1 MPNRPLATDY
11 LDERKLLQGRWER
24 FGIILLV
31 VVAVIFPMLAS
42 TNWVTIANLTMVA
55 IVGSVALMILTGF
68 TGQISMG
75 HAAFLALGAYTAA
88 VMGSH
93 WQIPFWLILPCA
105 GLIAA
110 AVGLAI
116 GPFALRLEGLYLAI
130 VTIGLIFMVN
140 HVLLS
145 FPDWTGGVGGIAVP
159 MYAGF
164 AEAGGSSLTA
174 MTESW
179 HLGRFEIN
187 FERKLYALFAVL
199 SLLSVLGARNLARS
213 NTGRAMMAVR
223 DHDLAA
229 AVMGVNPARTK
240 IIAFGLS
247 SFIAGIAGAMFAFQ
261 QQFLTVE
268 PPFNLLL
275 SVQYIAMIVLGGIGT
290 VFGAVAGPIAFVVLT
305 PIMEA
310 VGRNLPYISQL
321 NSSQQ
326 STLLFALLVIG
337 FLMFE
342 PLGLYGIW
350 LRIKRYF
357 MAWPFSY

>member
-1 MPNRPLATDY
+1 MPNRPLSTDY
-11 LDERKLLQGRWER
+11 LQERSLWAGRWER
-24 FGIILLV
+24 RGLILLAALLIV
-31 VVAVIFPMLAS
+31 FPLVAT

-55 IVGSVALMILTGF
+55 VVGSVALMILTGF
-68 TGQISMG
+68 TGQISLG
-75 HAAFLALGAYTAA
+75 HAAFLAVGAYTAA
-88 VMGSH
+88 VLGT
-93 WQIPFWLILPCA
+93 QFGLPFWLVLPAA
-105 GLIAA
+105 GLMAA
-110 AVGLAI
+110 LVGLAV

-130 VTIGLIFMVN
+130 VTVGLIFLVN

-145 FPDWTGGVGGIAVP
+145 YPEYTGGVGGTAVP
-159 MYAGF
+159 MFAGF
-164 AEAGGSSLTA
+164 GVSGGLTD
-174 MTESW
+174 T
-179 HLGRFEIN
+179 HYLGPVEFN
-187 FERKLYALFAVL
+187 FERKLYVLFAVL
-199 SLLSVLGARNLARS
+199 SVGSVLAIRNLGRS
-213 NTGRAMMAVR
+213 NIGRAMMAVR
-223 DHDLAA
+223 DQDLAA

-247 SFIAGIAGAMFAFQ
+247 SFFAGIAGAMFAFQ

-268 PPFNLLL
+268 PPFNLLM

-305 PIMEA
+305 PLMEA
-310 VGRNLPYISQL
+310 LGRHLPLISEL

-337 FLMFE
+337 FLIFE

>member
-1 MPNRPLATDY
+1 MPNRALTTDY
-11 LDERKLLQGRWER
+11 LDERRLWAGRWER
-24 FGIILLV
+24 RGLILL
-31 VVAVIFPMLAS
+31 ATLLVIFPLVAS
-42 TNWVTIANLTMVA
+42 TNWVTIANLAMVA
-55 IVGSVALMILTGF
+55 IVGSVGLMILTGF

-88 VMGSH
+88 VLGTH
-93 WQIPFWLILPCA
+93 WQVPFWLILPVA
-105 GLIAA
+105 GLVAA
-110 AVGLAI
+110 AVGLAV

-130 VTIGLIFMVN
+130 VTIGLIFLVN

-145 FPDWTGGVGGIAVP
+145 FPDYTGGVSGIAVP

-164 AEAGGSSLTA
+164 GESAGSGLTA
-174 MTESW
+174 LTETVW
-179 HLGRFEIN
+179 IGDFAFN
-187 FERKLYALFAVL
+187 FERKLYVLFAVL
-199 SLLSVLGARNLARS
+199 MLASVWGIRNLGRS
-213 NTGRAMMAVR
+213 NAGRAMMAVR

-247 SFIAGIAGAMFAFQ
+247 SFVAGIAGAMFAFQ

-268 PPFNLLL
+268 PPFNLLM

-290 VFGAVAGPIAFVVLT
+290 VFGAVAGPIAFIVLS
-305 PIMEA
+305 PLMEA
-310 VGRNLPYISQL
+310 LGRNLPLIDQL

-326 STLLFALLVIG
+326 STLLFALLVMG
-337 FLMFE
+337 FLIFE

>member
-1 MPNRPLATDY
+1 MPNRPLTADY
-11 LDERKLLQGRWER
+11 LDERKLWLGRWER
-24 FGIILLV
+24 RGMILLV
-31 VVAVIFPMLAS
+31 ALMLAFPLLAT
-42 TNWVTIANLTMVA
+42 TNWVTIANLTMVS

-88 VMGSH
+88 VLGSH
-93 WQIPFWLILPCA
+93 WQWPFWLILPVS
-105 GLIAA
+105 GTVAA
-110 AVGLAI
+110 LVGLAV

-130 VTIGLIFMVN
+130 VTIGLIFLVN

-145 FPDWTGGVGGIAVP
+145 FPQYTGGVGGIAVP

-164 AEAGGSSLTA
+164 GEGGQGGLSALTETVWIGDFA
-174 MTESW
+174 
-179 HLGRFEIN
+179 LN
-187 FERKLYALFAVL
+187 FERKLYLLFSL
-199 SLLSVLGARNLARS
+199 LMLLSVWGIRNLARS
-213 NTGRAMMAVR
+213 NAGRAMMAVR

-268 PPFNLLL
+268 PPFNLLM

-290 VFGAVAGPIAFVVLT
+290 VFGAVAGPIAFVVLS
-305 PIMEA
+305 PLMEA
-310 VGRNLPYISQL
+310 LGRNLPLLDQL

-326 STLLFALLVIG
+326 STLLFALLVMG
-337 FLMFE
+337 FLIFE

-357 MAWPFSY
+357 MAWPFSH

>member
-1 MPNRPLATDY
+1 MPNRPLTTDY
-11 LDERKLLQGRWER
+11 LQERKLLAGRWER
-24 FGIILLV
+24 RGLLLLV
-31 VVAVIFPMLAS
+31 LLLIGFPFLAS

-55 IVGSVALMILTGF
+55 VVGSVALMILTGF
-68 TGQISMG
+68 TGQISLG
-75 HAAFLALGAYTAA
+75 HAAFLAVGAYTAA
-88 VMGSH
+88 VLGTH
-93 WQIPFWLILPCA
+93 WQMPFWLIIPLA
-105 GLIAA
+105 GFAAA
-110 AVGLAI
+110 AVGLAV

-130 VTIGLIFMVN
+130 VTVGLIFLVN

-145 FPDWTGGVGGIAVP
+145 YPDITGGVGGIAVP

-164 AEAGGSSLTA
+164 SEATSMGDSWRIGS
-174 MTESW
+174 
-179 HLGRFEIN
+179 FEIN
-187 FERKLYALFAVL
+187 FERKVYVLYVLLTLVSVFAI
-199 SLLSVLGARNLARS
+199 RNLGRS
-213 NTGRAMMAVR
+213 NAGRAMMAVR

-247 SFIAGIAGAMFAFQ
+247 SFFAGVAGAMFAFQ
-261 QQFLTVE
+261 QQYLTVE
-268 PPFNLLL
+268 PPFNLLM

-290 VFGAVAGPIAFVVLT
+290 VFGAVAGPIAFVVLS

-310 VGRNLPYISQL
+310 VGRSLPIIDQL
-321 NSSQQ
+321 NSTQQ

-337 FLMFE
+337 FLIFE

>member
-11 LDERKLLQGRWER
+11 LDDRKVLLGRWER
-24 FGIILLV
+24 RGLILLGLAIIL
-31 VVAVIFPMLAS
+31 FPAFAS
-42 TNWVTIANLTMVA
+42 NNWITIANLTMVA

-68 TGQISMG
+68 TGQISLG
-75 HAAFLALGAYTAA
+75 HAAFLAVGAYTAA
-88 VMGSH
+88 VLGTQ
-93 WQIPFWLILPCA
+93 WQLPFWLILPVS
-105 GLIAA
+105 GLMAA

-130 VTIGLIFMVN
+130 VTVGLIFLVN

-145 FPDWTGGVGGIAVP
+145 FPDITGGVGGIAVP
-159 MYAGF
+159 VYSWFGEDGSRALTGF
-164 AEAGGSSLTA
+164 
-174 MTESW
+174 TESW
-179 HLGRFEIN
+179 MLGN
-187 FERKLYALFAVL
+187 FEVTFELKLYALFVTL
-199 SLLSVLGARNLARS
+199 SLLSVWAIRNLVRS
-213 NTGRAMMAVR
+213 NIGRAMMAVR

-247 SFIAGIAGAMFAFQ
+247 SFFAGVAGAMFAFQ

-268 PPFNLLL
+268 PPFNLLM

-290 VFGAVAGPIAFVVLT
+290 VFGAVAGPVAFVVLS
-305 PIMEA
+305 PIMETI
-310 VGRNLPYISQL
+310 GRHLPYISEL

-337 FLMFE
+337 FMLFE

-357 MAWPFSY
+357 MTWPFSY

>member
-11 LDERKLLQGRWER
+11 LDERRLLLGRWER
-24 FGIILLV
+24 RGLLLLGLAIV
-31 VVAVIFPMLAS
+31 LFPAFAS
-42 TNWVTIANLTMVA
+42 NYWITIANLTMVA
-55 IVGSVALMILTGF
+55 IVGSVGLMVLTGL
-68 TGQISMG
+68 TGQISLG
-75 HAAFLALGAYTAA
+75 HAAFLAVGAYTAA
-88 VMGSH
+88 VLGSQ
-93 WQIPFWLILPCA
+93 WQVPFWLLIPLS
-105 GLIAA
+105 GLLAA
-110 AVGLAI
+110 AVGLAV

-130 VTIGLIFMVN
+130 VTVGLIFLVN

-145 FPDWTGGVGGIAVP
+145 FPDLTGGVSGIAVP
-159 MYAGF
+159 IYSWFGDDGTSA
-164 AEAGGSSLTA
+164 LTSF
-174 MTESW
+174 TEP
-179 HLGRFEIN
+179 LFIGQFKITFEI
-187 FERKLYALFAVL
+187 KLYGMFI
-199 SLLSVLGARNLARS
+199 LLTLASVLGIRNLVRS
-213 NTGRAMMAVR
+213 NIGRAMMAVR

-261 QQFLTVE
+261 QQYLTVE
-268 PPFNLLL
+268 PPFNMLM

-290 VFGAVAGPIAFVVLT
+290 VFGAVAGPIAFVVLS
-305 PIMEA
+305 PIMEMLA
-310 VGRNLPYISQL
+310 RHLPYISEL

-337 FLMFE
+337 FMIFE

>member
-1 MPNRPLATDY
+1 MPNRPLTTDY
-11 LDERKLLQGRWER
+11 LDDRKVLLGRWER
-24 FGIILLV
+24 RGLFLLAAAILIFP
-31 VVAVIFPMLAS
+31 VVAS
-42 TNWVTIANLTMVA
+42 NNWITVANLTMVA
-55 IVGSVALMILTGF
+55 IVGSVALMILTGL
-68 TGQISMG
+68 TGQISLG
-75 HAAFLALGAYTAA
+75 HAAFLAIGAYTAA
-88 VMGSH
+88 VLGTQLH
-93 WQIPFWLILPCA
+93 LPFWLILPA
-105 GLIAA
+105 SGVLAA

-130 VTIGLIFMVN
+130 VTVGLIFLVN
-140 HVLLS
+140 HILLS
-145 FPDWTGGVGGIAVP
+145 FPDLTGGVSGIAVP
-159 MYAGF
+159 IFSWFG
-164 AEAGGSSLTA
+164 ESGGSSLTGF
-174 MTESW
+174 TEPVYI
-179 HLGRFEIN
+179 GNFEIN
-187 FERKLYALFAVL
+187 FERKLYALFML
-199 SLLSVLGARNLARS
+199 LTLLSVFAIRNLVRS
-213 NTGRAMMAVR
+213 NIGRAMMAVR

-240 IIAFGLS
+240 IIAFGIS
-247 SFIAGIAGAMFAFQ
+247 SFVAGIAGAMFAFQ

-268 PPFNLLL
+268 PPFNMLM

-305 PIMEA
+305 PIMEII
-310 VGRNLPYISQL
+310 GRHLPYLDQL

-337 FLMFE
+337 FMIFE